1 MNIMSIRPVSNEIIN
16 VRPAKQA
23 RKLKD
28 TAVTTIIKP
37 ILNPAARPTGR
48 KPKAVALD
56 KDTLSLQKLEKY
68 FSSKS
73 LNFTRAGKLAG
84 DLFGVYLAD
93 ALSEAHKQELM
104 RLFSEVAAQPRAK
117 IDKEFYAF
125 IRGALTYHTH
135 QQKDYDPTEV
145 ERGYKEAI
153 ALGDA
158 FSTYYLGEFYDNVDR
173 CQESVDQF
181 LECTRRFPQEPYAYR
196 ELGKYYRQGWDNVPA
211 DFGKAKVCFLNAIN
225 RGCEESLFN
234 LAGMLEDLPVS
245 TSEQRQ
251 EVISLYR
258 RAINKG
264 VAAAAFNLGL
274 IYQTGW
280 HTTEEGG
287 KKVFSDALVDL
298 KRAERYFRRSYEMEP
313 QAETLVAIGETV
325 AQDPE
330 RSQEVEEIIS
340 ELRASGSVNKVVE
353 LEKILNSALRKD
365 EVEIINII
373 FETEDE

>member
-1 MNIMSIRPVSNEIIN
+1 MNITGVHTVSDEVIN
-16 VRPAKQA
+16 VQPTKPI
-23 RKLKD
+23 RKPKEI
-28 TAVTTIIKP
+28 AVTTIIKP
-37 ILNPAARPTGR
+37 ILNPAARPAGR
-48 KPKAVALD
+48 KPKAVVLD

-158 FSTYYLGEFYDNVDR
+158 FSTYYLGEFYDNIDR
-173 CQESVDQF
+173 YQESVDQF

-211 DFGKAKVCFLNAIN
+211 DLEKAKTCFLDAIS

-234 LAGMLEDLPVS
+234 LADMLEDLPVS
-245 TSEQRQ
+245 TTEQRQ

-264 VAAAAFNLGL
+264 IAAAAFNLGL

-280 HTTEEGG
+280 HKTQADGV
-287 KKVFSDALVDL
+287 KLFSDALVDM
-298 KRAERYFRRSYEMEP
+298 KKAEQYFRRSYKLEP
-313 QAETLVAIGETV
+313 QVDTLVALGETL

-330 RSQEVEEIIS
+330 RTQDAKKIIKDLREQGS
-340 ELRASGSVNKVVE
+340 EDKAAE
-353 LEKILNSALRKD
+353 LERIVNSVPVD
-365 EVEIINII
+365 EVVIINIPI
-373 FETEDE
+373 ETEEE